1 MFRCFLRLEIS
12 EDQAHYAIYYLL
24 WSMASWCV
32 KYSVHECR
40 AGHKTTGHLKYS
52 MRSTHWSLKAFLFW
66 VLLWWTGHFE
76 GSIPIAA
83 WKSWWFTNGR
93 QLADP
98 RWLNAVGGDMWGLCV
113 CRSLTD
119 VAGVRPRCQPDA
131 KWDVWGF
138 GPNQMALGM
147 MGVFFSLSVCVVTLT
162 YLLSSGIFLERK
174 CKNLISFQCITNSLF
189 LFVLF
194 SPASSAHSSL
204 GKVGDLFKL
213 LALKKS
219 TNTLTH

>member
-1 MFRCFLRLEIS
+1 MFSKVGNQRGSGPLCYILSSMKHGQLVCEIQCAWMQSWAQDHWTPEVFHEIYTLILE
-12 EDQAHYAIYYLL
+12 
-24 WSMASWCV
+24 
-32 KYSVHECR
+32 
-40 AGHKTTGHLKYS
+40 
-52 MRSTHWSLKAFLFW
+52 
-66 VLLWWTGHFE
+66 
-76 GSIPIAA
+76 SIPVLSPVVMDRAF
-83 WKSWWFTNGR
+83 WGVNTNSCLKVMMVHKR
-93 QLADP
+93 PSACRPTLIECC
-98 RWLNAVGGDMWGLCV
+98 RWRHVGMCV

-131 KWDVWGF
+131 RWDVWGF